1 MTVPAGYKLRVVN
14 RDDHNSIF
22 SDWLRSG
29 RKCKAT
35 AGVASQIYFFWQHL
49 TIERLLDPEAKCTWL
64 VACSVE
70 DPTKIYGWVCGQRA
84 DSIVGDQAIAHY
96 VYVKRLYRRLGIA
109 RRLLNALQGEAR
121 MLVVTSLTDS
131 GRALLH
137 SRPHVYNPY
146 LQAIYTPSTAPKH
159 KSGHPHAVSRR
170 ALSTGGYVPADGIEE
185 PDDGDEPLRVVLP

>member
-1 MTVPAGYKLRVVN
+1 MTSVPAGYKFRLVT

-29 RKCKAT
+29 RKGLAVR
-35 AGVASQIYFFWQHL
+35 GVASQIYFFWQHL
-49 TIERLLDPEAKCTWL
+49 TIERLLDPENRCTWL
-64 VACSVE
+64 VACSTD

-109 RRLLNALQGEAR
+109 RKLLDALQGSAGV
-121 MLVVTSLTDS
+121 LVVTSLTDA

-137 SRPHVYNPY
+137 GRPHIYNPY
-146 LQAIYTPSTAPKH
+146 LQAIYTPSTAPKRH
-159 KSGHPHAVSRR
+159 AGHPHRVSRR
-170 ALSTGGYVPADGIEE
+170 ELSKGGYVPEDGLEE
-185 PDDGDEPLRVVLP
+185 DGPEEGPAS